1 MLPQEPGASSVE
13 SMEGICR
20 PSHQP
25 LSRLRRLLL
34 AGRRQLGHDDPLR
47 LHLTDYDDAEFN
59 RKPTNRRPWYPSMIT
74 NRLELAL
81 DRLQPADWA
90 KLEKIASVFLASE
103 FDGLRTVA
111 SPSGDD
117 GRDAELFSPEAEPKV
132 VAQYS
137 VAADW
142 RAKIN
147 STVRRLKTTIPDA
160 LVLIYVTSKQIGADA
175 DDLKKTLRTKYGL
188 TLDVRDRSWFCDR
201 VLESRARQISAEELA
216 TAIVDP
222 YLSLAGVGPHVQS
235 ELSSPEAMAAV
246 TYLGLQWRDDVRD
259 KGLTKLAFEA
269 LVRAALVGT
278 DSDHRIARVELHQR
292 VGKVLLGHPPE
303 QLTAHV
309 DSAIR
314 RLGKASIK
322 QWPGDEFCLSHE
334 EVQRFNNFRV
344 ANALAESSL
353 IASVDAISTL
363 LLTARAIPLNHKA
376 EFALRLRSATDAVL
390 FERSQAF
397 AMAVQSGS
405 LAALADTDFKS
416 TLISELAKS
425 SLPKLPKVDWLSA
438 LQVALRELLIS
449 DDSAIQA
456 YLRSL
461 ADSYTLLAFLK
472 QTPDVQ
478 SAVEKMF
485 SHGTLWLDATV
496 VLPLIADT
504 LTSSDD
510 GKGRFTRMIEAALDV
525 GLKLYVTPGMVEEVE
540 RHMNKALTCVR
551 MTSGQWHGSIPY
563 LLERYVASGR
573 SPSAFPSWLENFRGD
588 ARPLQD
594 LADYLQDVFHIGERS
609 LEAESASASQELRF
623 ALQQIWH
630 ERYARR
636 KEKYG
641 TPLDEMAVTRL
652 VSHDV
657 ECYAGAVH
665 LRSQERS
672 SPFGYS
678 AWWLTVDRQAF
689 DLKNRLRSIMSEA
702 PPDSPVMS
710 ADFLVNYLAFGPLRR
725 RVTKDAESH
734 LPLLMV
740 LGNAAQLTPELMAE
754 AQAIRLQLK
763 DLPERLVRREVRDRL
778 DRARARIGPIAGLG
792 MDEVDEAVQR

>member
-1 MLPQEPGASSVE
+1 
-13 SMEGICR
+13 
-20 PSHQP
+20 
-25 LSRLRRLLL
+25 
-34 AGRRQLGHDDPLR
+34 
-47 LHLTDYDDAEFN
+47 
-59 RKPTNRRPWYPSMIT
+59 MIT

-81 DRLQPADWA
+81 DRLKPAEWA
-90 KLEKIASVFLASE
+90 RLEKIASVFLATE
-103 FDGLRTVA
+103 FDELRTVA

-117 GRDAELFSPEAEPKV
+117 GRDAELFSPAAEPTV

-147 STVRRLKTTIPDA
+147 ATVRRLKTTIPDA
-160 LVLIYVTSKQIGADA
+160 LVLIYVTSKQVGADA
-175 DDLKKTLRTKYGL
+175 DELRKNLRTKNGL
-188 TLDVRDRSWFCDR
+188 TLDIRDRSWFCDR
-201 VLESRARQISAEELA
+201 VLESQARQIAAEELA
-216 TAIVDP
+216 IAIVDP
-222 YLSLAGVGPHVQS
+222 YLSTAGVGPHVQS

-246 TYLGLQWRDDVRD
+246 TYLGLQWQDDVRD

-278 DSDHRIARVELHQR
+278 DSEHRISRAELHLR
-292 VGKVLLGHPPE
+292 VRKVLPGHPAE
-303 QLTAHV
+303 QLTSYV
-309 DSAIR
+309 DAAIR

-322 QWPGDEFCLSHE
+322 HWPGDEFCLSHD
-334 EVQRFNNFRV
+334 EVQKFNNFRV
-344 ANALAESSL
+344 ANALAESGL
-353 IASVDAISTL
+353 TASVEAISTL
-363 LLTARAIPLNHKA
+363 LLSARAIPQEHRP
-376 EFALRLRSATDAVL
+376 EFALRLRRATDAVL

-397 AMAVQSGS
+397 AMAVQSGA
-405 LAALADTDFKS
+405 LAALADSDFKS

-438 LQVALRELLIS
+438 LQFAVREILIS
-449 DDSAIQA
+449 DDAAIQT

-504 LTSSDD
+504 LAAGDD
-510 GKGRFTRMIEAALDV
+510 GKGRFSRMIEAALDV
-525 GLKLYVTPGMVEEVE
+525 GLKLYVTPGVVEEVE

-551 MTSGQWHGSIPY
+551 LASGQWQGSIPY
-563 LLERYVASGR
+563 LLERYVTNGRAPAS
-573 SPSAFPSWLENFRGD
+573 FPSWLENFRGD

-594 LADYLQDVFHIGERS
+594 LADYLRDVFHITERS
-609 LEAESASASQELRF
+609 LEEESSSASQELRY

-630 ERYARR
+630 ERYERR
-636 KEKYG
+636 REKYG
-641 TPLDEMAVTRL
+641 TPLDEMAITRL

-657 ECYAGAVH
+657 ECYAGVVH
-665 LRSQERS
+665 LRSKERS
-672 SPFGYS
+672 APFGYS

-689 DLKNRLRSIMSEA
+689 DLKNRLRFIMSEA

-754 AQAIRLQLK
+754 AENIRNQLK
-763 DLPERLVRREVRDRL
+763 DLPERLIRREVRDRL
-778 DRARARIGPIAGLG
+778 DRARARIGPIAGQGL
-792 MDEVDEAVQR
+792 DEVDEAVQR

>member
-1 MLPQEPGASSVE
+1 
-13 SMEGICR
+13 
-20 PSHQP
+20 
-25 LSRLRRLLL
+25 
-34 AGRRQLGHDDPLR
+34 
-47 LHLTDYDDAEFN
+47 
-59 RKPTNRRPWYPSMIT
+59 MIT

-90 KLEKIASVFLASE
+90 RLEKIASIFLASE
-103 FDGLRTVA
+103 FDDLRTVA

-117 GRDAELFSPEAEPKV
+117 GRDSELFSPAAEPKV

-137 VAADW
+137 VASDW
-142 RAKIN
+142 AAKIN
-147 STVRRLKTTIPDA
+147 ATVRRLKTTIPNA

-175 DDLKKTLRTKYGL
+175 DELKKNLRVKHGL
-188 TLDVRDRSWFCDR
+188 TLDIRDRNWFCER
-201 VLESRARQISAEELA
+201 VLKSQALQIAAEELA
-216 TAIVDP
+216 VAIVDP
-222 YLSLAGVGPHVQS
+222 YLSAAGVGPHVQS
-235 ELSSPEAMAAV
+235 ELSSPEAVAAV
-246 TYLGLQWRDDVRD
+246 TYLGLQWQDDVRD

-278 DSDHRIARVELHQR
+278 DSEHRVTKSELHQR
-292 VGKVLLGHPPE
+292 VGKVLPGHPE
-303 QLTAHV
+303 SQLRGHIE
-309 DSAIR
+309 SAIR
-314 RLGKASIK
+314 RLGKAAVK
-322 QWPGDEFCLSHE
+322 QWPGEEFCLSHD

-344 ANALAESSL
+344 ANALAESQL
-353 IASVDAISTL
+353 TASIEAISTL
-363 LLTARAIPLNHKA
+363 LLSARSIPIEHKS
-376 EFALRLRSATDAVL
+376 EFALRLRRATDAVL

-397 AMAVQSGS
+397 AMAIQSGS
-405 LAALADTDFKS
+405 LAALADSDFKS
-416 TLISELAKS
+416 TLVSELAKS
-425 SLPKLPKVDWLSA
+425 SLPKIPKVDWLSS
-438 LQVALRELLIS
+438 LQVAVREILIS
-449 DDSAIQA
+449 EDPAIQA

-485 SHGTLWLDATV
+485 SHGALWLDATV

-504 LTSSDD
+504 LAAGDD
-510 GKGRFTRMIEAALDV
+510 SKGRFSRMIEAALDV
-525 GLKLYVTPGMVEEVE
+525 GLKLYVTPGVIEEVE

-551 MTSGQWHGSIPY
+551 LAFGQWQGSIPY
-563 LLERYVASGR
+563 LLERYIASGR
-573 SPSAFPSWLENFRGD
+573 SSSSFPSWLENFRGE

-594 LADYLQDVFHIGERS
+594 LADYLRDVFHVSERS
-609 LEAESASASQELRF
+609 LEEESASASQELRY

-630 ERYARR
+630 ERYERR
-636 KEKYG
+636 REKYG
-641 TPLDEMAVTRL
+641 TPLDEMAITRL

-657 ECYAGAVH
+657 ECYAGVVH
-665 LRSQERS
+665 LRSKEKS

-689 DLKNRLRSIMSEA
+689 DLKSRLRSLMSEA

-740 LGNAAQLTPELMAE
+740 LGNAAHLTPELMLEAE
-754 AQAIRLQLK
+754 NIRSQLK

-778 DRARARIGPIAGLG
+778 DRAKARIGPIAGQG
-792 MDEVDEAVQR
+792 MDEVDEVVQR

>member
-1 MLPQEPGASSVE
+1 
-13 SMEGICR
+13 
-20 PSHQP
+20 
-25 LSRLRRLLL
+25 
-34 AGRRQLGHDDPLR
+34 
-47 LHLTDYDDAEFN
+47 
-59 RKPTNRRPWYPSMIT
+59 MIT

-90 KLEKIASVFLASE
+90 RLEKIASVFLATE

-147 STVRRLKTTIPDA
+147 ATARRLKTTIPDA
-160 LVLIYVTSKQIGADA
+160 LHLIYVTSKRIGADA
-175 DDLKKTLRTKYGL
+175 DELKKSLRTKHGL

-201 VLESRARQISAEELA
+201 VLESQARQIAAEELA

-222 YLSLAGVGPHVQS
+222 LLSAAGVGPHVQS

-246 TYLGLQWRDDVRD
+246 TYLGMQWQDDVRE
-259 KGLTKLAFEA
+259 KGLTRLAFEA

-278 DSDHRIARVELHQR
+278 DGDHRITRAELHQR
-292 VGKVLLGHPPE
+292 VGTVLPGHPAE
-303 QLTAHV
+303 QLTSYA
-309 DSAIR
+309 DAAIR

-322 QWPGDEFCLSHE
+322 HWPGDEFCLSHE

-344 ANALAESSL
+344 ANALAESGL
-353 IASVDAISTL
+353 TASVEAISTL
-363 LLTARAIPLNHKA
+363 LLTARAIPSEHKP
-376 EFALRLRSATDAVL
+376 EFALRLRRATDAVL

-397 AMAVQSGS
+397 AMAVQSGA
-405 LAALADTDFKS
+405 LAALADSDFKS
-416 TLISELAKS
+416 TLISELSKS
-425 SLPKLPKVDWLSA
+425 TLPKLPKVDWLSA
-438 LQVALRELLIS
+438 LQVGVRELLIS
-449 DDSAIQA
+449 DDPAIQT

-485 SHGTLWLDATV
+485 SHGTLWLDTTV

-504 LTSSDD
+504 LATSDD
-510 GKGRFTRMIEAALDV
+510 GKGRFTRMVEAALDV
-525 GLKLYVTPGMVEEVE
+525 GLKLFVTPGVVEEVE

-551 MTSGQWHGSIPY
+551 LAFGQWQGSIPY

-573 SPSAFPSWLENFRGD
+573 SPTSFPAWLENFRGD
-588 ARPLQD
+588 ARPSQD
-594 LADYLQDVFHIGERS
+594 LADYLREVFHIVERS
-609 LEAESASASQELRF
+609 LEEESASASQELRY

-630 ERYARR
+630 ERYERR
-636 KEKYG
+636 RERYG

-657 ECYAGAVH
+657 ECYAGVVH
-665 LRSQERS
+665 LRSRERS
-672 SPFGYS
+672 APFGYS

-689 DLKNRLRSIMSEA
+689 DLKNRLRSIMSDT

-725 RVTKDAESH
+725 RVTKNTESH

-754 AQAIRLQLK
+754 AESIRSQLK
-763 DLPERLVRREVRDRL
+763 DLPERLIRREVRDRL
-778 DRARARIGPIAGLG
+778 DRARARIGPIADQG